1 LKLDVGV
8 LKYNRE
14 SVVIILATKKT
25 VKKKPKKKAFRVLC
39 FGAASFLFISF
50 FFGLVVNASIDI
62 LNKYKEKEKLNSEL
76 LALKEKEQ
84 ELSLDVEKLK
94 DPEYIARYL
103 REKFYYSKEGEYIIK
118 IPD

>member
-1 LKLDVGV
+1 M

-39 FGAASFLFISF
+39 FGATSFIFISF

-62 LNKYKEKEKLNSEL
+62 YDKYKEKEKLNAEL

-94 DPEYIARYL
+94 DPEYVARYL
-103 REKFYYSKEGEYIIK
+103 REKFHYSKEGEYIIK
-118 IPD
+118 IPTEKK